1 MKTFDQPQRQSPL
14 AVFMMFFHIFRVVIG
29 QVWPAAIGLF
39 FGKKENIGMKFLI
52 IGGAL
57 VLFILIK
64 TLLDYWFM
72 KFSIH
77 QGQLL
82 VRKGFFTK
90 KRVTIPL
97 ERIQAVHL
105 EQSLLHS
112 LTRTYKVLVD
122 TAGTNEEELK
132 IYAIAAEDAI
142 ALRHILLNAMQQ
154 TTETETIPS
163 VSTSGNYQLISKL
176 NIGGLLKLS
185 LSANHLETMGIIAA
199 FVIGKYED
207 IKPLINKIPL
217 LKQLDSYSESVQ
229 FTWTVI
235 ATLAIISLIV
245 TMLISIVRTFL
256 RFYDYTVKKD
266 GRGFH
271 IRWGL
276 LQVKQKMI
284 PFNKIQ
290 MVSWRSNFIRR
301 LIGLGL
307 LHLKIAGQ
315 KEEKVKLRLELPITS
330 PEQVSKIIQTYQ
342 SSLPAQE
349 DIKGYQI
356 HHTYIFQ
363 RAFFITLPFLLV
375 LTVAAYFVWKWKA
388 LMILLWWPLS
398 VLKNWWYYN
407 NFRFWISNEG
417 LQRYASTFGKNEVL
431 LNWNN
436 IQYVQLRQSLF
447 QKKRG
452 LSTLFLH
459 TAAGRFE
466 LPFISYEQALQISNY
481 ALYKTESTQQTW
493 M

>member
-1 MKTFDQPQRQSPL
+1 MKTFDQPQRQSPF
-14 AVFMMFFHIFRVVIG
+14 AVAIMFFYIFRVVIG
-29 QVWPAAIGLF
+29 QVWPFAIGVF

-52 IGGAL
+52 IGGSL
-57 VLFILIK
+57 ILYILIK

-72 KFSIH
+72 KFSIQ

-82 VRKGFFTK
+82 VRKGVFTK
-90 KRVTIPL
+90 KKVTIPL

-112 LTRTYKVLVD
+112 LTGTYKVLID
-122 TAGTNEEELK
+122 TAGTDEAELK
-132 IYAIAAEDAI
+132 IYAIAAEDAT
-142 ALRHILLNAMQQ
+142 ALRRILLNAMQQ
-154 TTETETIPS
+154 SVDTEPS
-163 VSTSGNYQLISKL
+163 QLANSEEKYQLISKL
-176 NIGGLLKLS
+176 NVGGLLKLS

-207 IKPLINKIPL
+207 IKPLINRIPL
-217 LKQLDSYSESVQ
+217 LKQLDSYSETVQ

-235 ATLAIISLIV
+235 ASLVIISLII

-266 GRGFH
+266 VKGFH

-307 LHLKIAGQ
+307 LHLKVAGQ

-330 PEQVSKIIQTYQ
+330 PEQVTAIIQTYQ
-342 SSLPAQE
+342 SSLPSQKS
-349 DIKGYQI
+349 DQGHQI
-356 HHTYIFQ
+356 DQTYILQ
-363 RAFFITLPFLLV
+363 RAFLITLPALLI
-375 LTVAAYFVWKWKA
+375 LTIGCFFIWQWNS
-388 LMILLWWPLS
+388 LWIMLWWPIS
-398 VLKNWWYYN
+398 IAKNWWYWT
-407 NFRFWISNEG
+407 NFRFWVSGEG

-436 IQYVQLRQSLF
+436 IQYVQLRQSIF
-447 QKKRG
+447 QKKKG

-466 LPFISYEQALQISNY
+466 LPFISYEQGLQISNY

>member
-1 MKTFDQPQRQSPL
+1 MKTFDQPQRQSPF
-14 AVFMMFFHIFRVVIG
+14 AVAIMFFYIFRVVIG
-29 QVWPAAIGLF
+29 QVWPFAIGIF

-52 IGGAL
+52 IGGGL
-57 VLFILIK
+57 VLYILIK

-72 KFSIH
+72 KFSIQ

-82 VRKGFFTK
+82 VRKGVFTK
-90 KRVTIPL
+90 KKVTIPL

-112 LTRTYKVLVD
+112 LTGTYKVLID
-122 TAGTNEEELK
+122 TAGTDEAELK
-132 IYAIAAEDAI
+132 IYAIAAEDATV
-142 ALRHILLNAMQQ
+142 LRNILLNAMQQ
-154 TTETETIPS
+154 AVDDGKSEAT
-163 VSTSGNYQLISKL
+163 VAVNNYQLVSKL
-176 NIGGLLKLS
+176 SIGGLFKLS

-207 IKPLINKIPL
+207 IKPLINRIPL
-217 LKQLDSYSESVQ
+217 LQQLDSYSDTVQ

-235 ATLAIISLIV
+235 TSLVIISLII

-266 GRGFH
+266 GKGFH

-290 MVSWRSNFIRR
+290 MVSWRSNFVRR

-307 LHLKIAGQ
+307 LHLKVAGQ

-330 PEQVSKIIQTYQ
+330 PEQVTSIIHTYQ
-342 SSLPAQE
+342 VSLPRQ
-349 DIKGYQI
+349 DSGQGYQI
-356 HHTYIFQ
+356 HPSYILQ
-363 RAFFITLPFLLV
+363 RAFLITLPALLI
-375 LTVAAYFVWKWKA
+375 LTIGFYFIWQWNS
-388 LMILLWWPLS
+388 LWILLWWPIS
-398 VLKNWWYYN
+398 IAKNWWYWM
-407 NFRFWISNEG
+407 NFRFWISTEG
-417 LQRYASTFGKNEVL
+417 LQRYASTFGKTEML

-436 IQYVQLRQSLF
+436 IQYVHLRQSLF

-452 LSTLFLH
+452 LATLFLH

-466 LPFISYEQALQISNY
+466 LPYISYEQGLSISDY

>member
-1 MKTFDQPQRQSPL
+1 MKTFDQPQRQSPF

-29 QVWPAAIGLF
+29 QVWPAAIGVF

-52 IGGAL
+52 IGGGL

-77 QGQLL
+77 RGQLL
-82 VRKGFFTK
+82 VRKGLFTK
-90 KRVTIPL
+90 KIVTIPL

-112 LTRTYKVLVD
+112 LTRTYKVLID
-122 TAGTNEEELK
+122 TAGTDEEELK
-132 IYAIAAEDAI
+132 IYAIAAEDAT
-142 ALRHILLNAMQQ
+142 ALRHILLNAMQPAADMPKD
-154 TTETETIPS
+154 TN
-163 VSTSGNYQLISKL
+163 VSTGGNYQTVSKL
-176 NIGGLLKLS
+176 KVGGLLKLS
-185 LSANHLETMGIIAA
+185 LSANHLETMAIIVF

-217 LKQLDSYSESVQ
+217 LKELESYSDTVQ

-235 ATLAIISLIV
+235 ASLAIISLLI
-245 TMLISIVRTFL
+245 TMVISIVRTFL
-256 RFYDYTVKKD
+256 RFYDYTVRKD
-266 GRGFH
+266 GKGFH

-276 LQVKQKMI
+276 LQIKQKMI

-307 LHLKIAGQ
+307 LHLKVAGQ
-315 KEEKVKLRLELPITS
+315 REDKLKLRLELPITS
-330 PEQVSKIIQTYQ
+330 PEQVATIIQTYQ
-342 SSLPAQE
+342 SSLPGQAAGE
-349 DIKGYQI
+349 ACQI
-356 HHTYIFQ
+356 HHTYILQ
-363 RAFFITLPFLLV
+363 RAFLVMLPALLILTMGFYFIWQWNSL
-375 LTVAAYFVWKWKA
+375 W
-388 LMILLWWPLS
+388 ILIWWPIS
-398 VLKNWWYYN
+398 IVRDGWYWK
-407 NFRFWISNEG
+407 NFRFWVSNEG
-417 LQRYASTFGKNEVL
+417 LQRYASTFGKNEML

-452 LSTLFLH
+452 LSTLLLH
-459 TAAGRFE
+459 TAAGKFE
-466 LPFISYEQALQISNY
+466 LPFISYEQGLQISNY

>member
-1 MKTFDQPQRQSPL
+1 MKTFDQPQRQSPF
-14 AVFMMFFHIFRVVIG
+14 AVIMMFFHIFRVVVG
-29 QVWPAAIGLF
+29 QVWPIAIGLF
-39 FGKKENIGMKFLI
+39 FGKKENIGMKFLV
-52 IGGAL
+52 IGGGL

-64 TLLDYWFM
+64 TLLDYWYM

-90 KRVTIPL
+90 KNVTIPL

-112 LTRTYKVLVD
+112 LTRTYKVLID
-122 TAGTNEEELK
+122 TAGTDEEELK
-132 IYAIAAEDAI
+132 IYAIAAEDAT
-142 ALRHILLNAMQQ
+142 ALRLFLLNAMHRSADGESDKQPI
-154 TTETETIPS
+154 TAT
-163 VSTSGNYQLISKL
+163 NYQLVSKL
-176 NIGGLLKLS
+176 SIKGLLKLS
-185 LSANHLETMGIIAA
+185 LSANHLETMGIIAV

-217 LKQLDSYSESVQ
+217 LKQLRSYSDTVQ

-235 ATLAIISLIV
+235 ASMAIIILII

-266 GRGFH
+266 GKGFH

-276 LQVKQKMI
+276 LQIKQKMI

-290 MVSWRSNFIRR
+290 MVNWRSNFIRR

-307 LHLKIAGQ
+307 LSLKVAGQ

-330 PEQVSKIIQTYQ
+330 PEQVTAIIQTYQ
-342 SSLPAQE
+342 S
-349 DIKGYQI
+349 
-356 HHTYIFQ
+356 
-363 RAFFITLPFLLV
+363 TLPSNVSDQGYRIDFSYVIQRTLFVV
-375 LTVAAYFVWKWKA
+375 LPFVLIATAGLYFVWQWNA
-388 LMILLWWPLS
+388 LWVLIWWPLS
-398 VLKNWWYYN
+398 FIKNWWYWN
-407 NFRFWISNEG
+407 NFRFWVADTGI
-417 LQRYASTFGKNEVL
+417 QRYASTFGKNEML

-447 QKKRG
+447 QKRKG
-452 LSTLFLH
+452 LATLYLH
-459 TAAGRFE
+459 TAGGRFE
-466 LPFISYEQALQISNY
+466 LPFIQHTQGLQISNY
-481 ALYKTESTQQTW
+481 ALYKTESTQQNW

>member
-1 MKTFDQPQRQSPL
+1 MKTFDQPQRQSPF

-52 IGGAL
+52 IGGGL

-72 KFSIH
+72 KFSIQ

-82 VRKGFFTK
+82 VRKGLFTK
-90 KRVTIPL
+90 KKVTIPL

-112 LTRTYKVLVD
+112 LTKTYKVLID
-122 TAGTNEEELK
+122 TAGTDEEELK
-132 IYAIAAEDAI
+132 IYAIAAEDAT
-142 ALRHILLNAMQQ
+142 ALRHILLNAMQPRGDAEQ
-154 TTETETIPS
+154 AIATATG
-163 VSTSGNYQLISKL
+163 GNYETVSKL

-207 IKPLINKIPL
+207 IKPLIHKIPL
-217 LKQLDSYSESVQ
+217 LKELESYSDTVQ

-235 ATLAIISLIV
+235 ASLAIISLVI
-245 TMLISIVRTFL
+245 TMLISIVRTFF
-256 RFYDYTVKKD
+256 RFYDYTVRKD
-266 GRGFH
+266 GKGFH

-276 LQVKQKMI
+276 FQIKQKMI

-301 LIGLGL
+301 LIGMGL

-315 KEEKVKLRLELPITS
+315 DKQKVKLRLELPITS
-330 PEQVSKIIQTYQ
+330 PEQVTAIIQTYQ

-349 DIKGYQI
+349 EGEGYQM
-356 HHTYIFQ
+356 HHTYILQ

-375 LTVAAYFVWKWKA
+375 LTVGAYFVWKWNA
-388 LMILLWWPLS
+388 LIILLWWPLS
-398 VLKNWWYYN
+398 ILKNWWYWN
-407 NFRFWISNEG
+407 NFRFWISDTG
-417 LQRYASTFGKNEVL
+417 VQRYASTFGKNEIL

-447 QKKRG
+447 QKKKG
-452 LSTLFLH
+452 LVTLLLH
-459 TAAGRFE
+459 TAGGKFE
-466 LPFISYEQALQISNY
+466 LPFIQYEQGLQISDY
-481 ALYKTESTQQTW
+481 ALYKTESTQQNW

>member
-1 MKTFDQPQRQSPL
+1 MKTFDQPQRQSAF
-14 AVFMMFFHIFRVVIG
+14 AVFMMFFHIFRVVVG

-52 IGGAL
+52 IGGGL
-57 VLFILIK
+57 VVFILIK

-82 VRKGFFTK
+82 VRKGLFTK
-90 KRVTIPL
+90 KTVTIPL

-105 EQSLLHS
+105 EQSLLHT
-112 LTRTYKVLVD
+112 LTRTYKVLID
-122 TAGTNEEELK
+122 TAGTDEEELK
-132 IYAIAAEDAI
+132 IYAIAAEDAT
-142 ALRHILLNAMQQ
+142 ALRYILLNAMHRSVDGGSDKQ
-154 TTETETIPS
+154 TIPA
-163 VSTSGNYQLISKL
+163 TNYQLISKL
-176 NIGGLLKLS
+176 NIVGLLKLS

-217 LKQLDSYSESVQ
+217 LKQLQSYSDTMQ

-235 ATLAIISLIV
+235 TSLVIISLLI
-245 TMLISIVRTFL
+245 TMVISIVRTFL
-256 RFYDYTVKKD
+256 RFYDYTVRKD
-266 GRGFH
+266 EKGFH

-276 LQVKQKMI
+276 VQIKQKII

-290 MVSWRSNFIRR
+290 MLSWRSNFIRR

-307 LHLKIAGQ
+307 LSLKVAGQ

-330 PEQVSKIIQTYQ
+330 PEQVATIIQTYQ

-349 DIKGYQI
+349 DNQGYQI
-356 HHTYIFQ
+356 HHSYIFQ

-375 LTVAAYFVWKWKA
+375 LTTGAYFVWNWNA
-388 LMILLWWPLS
+388 LLILLWWPLS
-398 VLKNWWYYN
+398 MLKNWWYWN
-407 NFRFWISNEG
+407 NFRFWIADTG
-417 LQRYASTFGKNEVL
+417 VQRYASTFGKNEIL

-447 QKKRG
+447 QKKKG
-452 LSTLFLH
+452 LATLFLH
-459 TAAGRFE
+459 TAGGRFE
-466 LPFISYEQALQISNY
+466 LPFIQYEQGLAISNY
-481 ALYKTESTQQTW
+481 ALYKTESTQQNW

>member
-1 MKTFDQPQRQSPL
+1 MKTFDQPQRQSPF
-14 AVFMMFFHIFRVVIG
+14 AVLMMFFHIFRVVIG

-52 IGGAL
+52 IGGGL

-82 VRKGFFTK
+82 VRKGLFTK
-90 KRVTIPL
+90 KTVTIPL

-105 EQSLLHS
+105 EQSLLHT
-112 LTRTYKVLVD
+112 LTRTYKVLID
-122 TAGTNEEELK
+122 TAGTDEEELK

-142 ALRHILLNAMQQ
+142 ALRHILLNAMQPEGDAQ
-154 TTETETIPS
+154 TNALTKIGGKYET
-163 VSTSGNYQLISKL
+163 ISKL
-176 NIGGLLKLS
+176 NIAGLLKLS

-207 IKPLINKIPL
+207 IKPLIHKIPL
-217 LKQLDSYSESVQ
+217 LKELESYSDTVQ

-235 ATLAIISLIV
+235 ASLVIISLII

-256 RFYDYTVKKD
+256 RFYDYTVRKD
-266 GRGFH
+266 GKGFH

-276 LQVKQKMI
+276 LQIKQKMI

-290 MVSWRSNFIRR
+290 MVSWRSNFVRR

-330 PEQVSKIIQTYQ
+330 PEQVAAIIQTYQ

-349 DIKGYQI
+349 DSRGYQI
-356 HHTYIFQ
+356 HPTYILQ

-375 LTVAAYFVWKWKA
+375 LTIGAYFVWKWNA

-398 VLKNWWYYN
+398 ILKNWWYWN
-407 NFRFWISNEG
+407 NFRFWIADTG
-417 LQRYASTFGKNEVL
+417 VQRYACTFGKNEML

-436 IQYVQLRQSLF
+436 IQYVQIRQSLF
-447 QKKRG
+447 QKKKG
-452 LSTLFLH
+452 LATLFLH
-459 TAAGRFE
+459 TAGGRFE
-466 LPFISYEQALQISNY
+466 LPFIQYEQGLQISNY
-481 ALYKTESTQQTW
+481 ALYKTESTQQNW

>member
-1 MKTFDQPQRQSPL
+1 MKTFDQPQRQSAF

-39 FGKKENIGMKFLI
+39 FGKKENIGMKFLVL
-52 IGGAL
+52 GGGL

-82 VRKGFFTK
+82 VRKGLFTK
-90 KRVTIPL
+90 KTVTIPL

-105 EQSLLHS
+105 EQSLLHT
-112 LTRTYKVLVD
+112 LTRTYKVLID
-122 TAGTNEEELK
+122 TAGTDEEELK
-132 IYAIAAEDAI
+132 IYAIAAEEAT
-142 ALRHILLNAMQQ
+142 ALRHILLNAMQPAGDA
-154 TTETETIPS
+154 ETSNIT
-163 VSTSGNYQLISKL
+163 TSGGKYQTISKL
-176 NIGGLLKLS
+176 NIAGLLKLS
-185 LSANHLETMGIIAA
+185 LSANHLETMGIIAI

-217 LKQLDSYSESVQ
+217 LKELESYSDTVQ

-235 ATLAIISLIV
+235 ASLAIISLII
-245 TMLISIVRTFL
+245 TILISIVRTFL
-256 RFYDYTVKKD
+256 RFYNYTVRKD
-266 GRGFH
+266 GKGFH

-276 LQVKQKMI
+276 LQIKQKMI

-290 MVSWRSNFIRR
+290 MVSWRSNFVRR

-307 LHLKIAGQ
+307 LHLKVAGQ
-315 KEEKVKLRLELPITS
+315 KEEKVKLRLELPMTS
-330 PEQVSKIIQTYQ
+330 SEQVASILYTYQ
-342 SSLPAQE
+342 VSLPRQDSGQAY
-349 DIKGYQI
+349 KI
-356 HHTYIFQ
+356 HPAYILL
-363 RAFFITLPFLLV
+363 RTFFVTIPGLLI
-375 LTVAAYFVWKWKA
+375 LAIGFYFIWQWNS
-388 LMILLWWPLS
+388 LWILLWWPIS
-398 VLKNWWYYN
+398 IAKNWWYWM
-407 NFRFWISNEG
+407 NFRFWVSGEG
-417 LQRYASTFGKNEVL
+417 LQRYASTFGKTEML

-436 IQYVQLRQSLF
+436 VQYVQLRQSIF

-452 LSTLFLH
+452 LATLWLH
-459 TAAGRFE
+459 TAAGKFE
-466 LPFISYEQALQISNY
+466 LPYISYEQGLQISNY

>member
-1 MKTFDQPQRQSPL
+1 MKTFDQPQRQSPF

-29 QVWPAAIGLF
+29 QVWPAAIGVF

-52 IGGAL
+52 IGGGL

-82 VRKGFFTK
+82 VRKGLFTK
-90 KRVTIPL
+90 KTVTIPL

-112 LTRTYKVLVD
+112 LTRTYKVLID
-122 TAGTNEEELK
+122 TAGTDEEELK
-132 IYAIAAEDAI
+132 IYAIAAEEAT
-142 ALRHILLNAMQQ
+142 ALRNILLNAMKQ
-154 TTETETIPS
+154 TADTEIIHTAD
-163 VSTSGNYQLISKL
+163 TSGNYQLISKL
-176 NIGGLLKLS
+176 NIKGLLKLS
-185 LSANHLETMGIIAA
+185 LSANHLETMGIIAL

-217 LKQLDSYSESVQ
+217 LQQLESYSDTVQ

-235 ATLAIISLIV
+235 TTLVVISLII
-245 TMLISIVRTFL
+245 TMLISVVRTFL

-276 LQVKQKMI
+276 LQIKQKMI

-307 LHLKIAGQ
+307 LHLKVAGQ

-330 PEQVSKIIQTYQ
+330 PEQVTSIIHTYQ
-342 SSLPAQE
+342 SSLPAQKSE
-349 DIKGYQI
+349 QGYSI
-356 HHTYIFQ
+356 HHTYILQ
-363 RAFFITLPFLLV
+363 RAFLVTLPALLI
-375 LTVAAYFVWKWKA
+375 LTIGLYFIWQWNS
-388 LMILLWWPLS
+388 LWILIWWPIS
-398 VLKNWWYYN
+398 IVRDGWYWK
-407 NFRFWISNEG
+407 NFRFWVSDEG
-417 LQRYASTFGKNEVL
+417 LQRYASTFGKNEML

-452 LSTLFLH
+452 LSTLLLH
-459 TAAGRFE
+459 TAAGKFE
-466 LPFISYEQALQISNY
+466 LPFISHEQGLQISNY

>member
-52 IGGAL
+52 IGGGL

-132 IYAIAAEDAI
+132 IYAITAEDAI

-154 TTETETIPS
+154 TADPEISPTT
-163 VSTSGNYQLISKL
+163 STTGNYQLISKL

-235 ATLAIISLIV
+235 ATLAIISLII

-307 LHLKIAGQ
+307 LNLKVTGQ
-315 KEEKVKLRLELPITS
+315 KEEKVKMRIELPITS
-330 PEQVSKIIQTYQ
+330 PEQVTAIIKTYQ
-342 SSLPAQE
+342 TALPSQISEQA
-349 DIKGYQI
+349 YQM
-356 HHTYIFQ
+356 HHAFVLQ
-363 RAFFITLPFLLV
+363 RALFVMLPILLV
-375 LTVAAYFVWKWKA
+375 ITIGSYFIWEWNS
-388 LMILLWWPLS
+388 LWIMLWWPIS
-398 VLKNWWYYN
+398 ILKNWWYYN

-466 LPFISYEQALQISNY
+466 LPFISYEQGLLISNY

>member
-1 MKTFDQPQRQSPL
+1 MKTFDQPQRQSPFAL
-14 AVFMMFFHIFRVVIG
+14 FIMFFHIFRVVVG

-39 FGKKENIGMKFLI
+39 FGKKENIGIKFLI
-52 IGGAL
+52 IGGGL

-72 KFSIH
+72 KFSIQ

-82 VRKGFFTK
+82 VRKGLFTK
-90 KRVTIPL
+90 KKVTIPL

-112 LTRTYKVLVD
+112 LTKTYKVLID
-122 TAGTNEEELK
+122 TAGTDEEELK
-132 IYAIAAEDAI
+132 IYAIAADDAT
-142 ALRHILLNAMQQ
+142 ALRHILLNAMQPRGDAQ
-154 TTETETIPS
+154 QAVTAATG
-163 VSTSGNYQLISKL
+163 GNYETVSKL

-217 LKQLDSYSESVQ
+217 LKELESYSDTVQ

-235 ATLAIISLIV
+235 ASLAIISLII
-245 TMLISIVRTFL
+245 TILISIVRTFL

-266 GRGFH
+266 GKGFH

-276 LQVKQKMI
+276 LQIKQKMI

-290 MVSWRSNFIRR
+290 MISWRSNFIRR
-301 LIGLGL
+301 LIGMGL

-315 KEEKVKLRLELPITS
+315 DKEKVKLRLELPITS
-330 PEQVSKIIQTYQ
+330 PKQVTAIIQTYQ
-342 SSLPAQE
+342 SSLPVQE
-349 DIKGYQI
+349 DNRGYQM
-356 HHTYIFQ
+356 HHTYILQ

-375 LTVAAYFVWKWKA
+375 LTVGAYFVWKWNA
-388 LMILLWWPLS
+388 LIILLWWPLS
-398 VLKNWWYYN
+398 ILKNWWYWN
-407 NFRFWISNEG
+407 NFRFWISDTG
-417 LQRYASTFGKNEVL
+417 IQRYASTFGKNEIL

-447 QKKRG
+447 QKKKG
-452 LSTLFLH
+452 LSTLLLH
-459 TAAGRFE
+459 TAGGKFE
-466 LPFISYEQALQISNY
+466 LPFIQYEQGLQISNY
-481 ALYKTESTQQTW
+481 ALYKTESTQQNW